1 MALATVAGWASLGG
15 MAAGIFEGG
24 FGMTQ
29 PFGHQEAQ
37 QGPSA
42 RVVQAIPQGLHTGQG
57 RWIQPHG
64 NGLER

>member
-24 FGMTQ
+24 FGMAQ
-29 PFGHQEAQ
+29 PLGHQKPQ

-42 RVVQAIPQGLHTGQG
+42 RMVQTIPQGFHTGQG
-57 RWIQPHG
+57 RWIQPQG